1 MTFSRLSLFL
11 IAVVF
16 NSLASAEE
24 RLLVSDYRLTE
35 RCEAQ
40 VKKYGHDTFEIQND
54 AYSTPTISV
63 RHPEAD
69 VRIEGVRFEAFFYGL
84 LIERGSQ
91 AFLYCYQKHAPNFI
105 VVERSERYMFFENGA
120 RQATEVHIHGYISCG
135 VNCGF
140 ARSETITFF
149 DYPEVPADEQGMLHS
164 VPIGAIHTQNGDTY
178 PNEYPSRWFRSYLTD
193 EERVIF
199 DRIIDE
205 G

>member
-1 MTFSRLSLFL
+1 MTFSRLSLVL

-16 NSLASAEE
+16 NSLAAAEE

-91 AFLYCYQKHAPNFI
+91 AFL
-105 VVERSERYMFFENGA
+105 
-120 RQATEVHIHGYISCG
+120 
-135 VNCGF
+135 
-140 ARSETITFF
+140 
-149 DYPEVPADEQGMLHS
+149 
-164 VPIGAIHTQNGDTY
+164 
-178 PNEYPSRWFRSYLTD
+178 
-193 EERVIF
+193 
-199 DRIIDE
+199 
-205 G
+205 